1 MLTALEHCTIRTT
14 KLSETRQFF
23 EDVLGLQQGPRPP
36 LRMPG
41 FWLYLKEVPV
51 IHLMEIG
58 KHYEQDPFGQILEQ
72 EEGSGALDHIAFR
85 GQDLSALL
93 KKLEQLQIA
102 FRRASLPE
110 IGLEQVFVKDP
121 NGIILELNFRD

>member
-1 MLTALEHCTIRTT
+1 MLTALEHCTIRST

-85 GQDLSALL
+85 GQD
-93 KKLEQLQIA
+93 
-102 FRRASLPE
+102 
-110 IGLEQVFVKDP
+110 P